1 MKKSP
6 ELKCYSIAV
15 ALTFAVLLSGCPTDN
30 LSNNNGLVNGP
41 ENGKEDEVSG
51 IPEHY
56 TLFEAFRL
64 LSVQSPGFVMW
75 RSVCGTFRARFRANI
90 GLQEIEFGVTNRV
103 TPTGD
108 ISVSGGAGN
117 FNIAGRTRYPF
128 NTEAR
133 ACSHYENLTKAA
145 IL

>member
-1 MKKSP
+1 MKRFR
-6 ELKCYSIAV
+6 LRCFVMAV
-15 ALTFAVLLSGCPTDN
+15 CLAFAVLLSGCPTDN
-30 LSNNNGLVNGP
+30 LSNNNGP
-41 ENGKEDEVSG
+41 ENGNGGADEVTG

-56 TLFEAFRL
+56 TIFEMFEL
-64 LSVQSPGFVMW
+64 LVTRGPGIGHW
-75 RSVCGTFRARFRANI
+75 RSVCGTYIARFIISTAI
-90 GLQEIEFGVTNRV
+90 QEVEFGVTNRV
-103 TPTGD
+103 TPIGN